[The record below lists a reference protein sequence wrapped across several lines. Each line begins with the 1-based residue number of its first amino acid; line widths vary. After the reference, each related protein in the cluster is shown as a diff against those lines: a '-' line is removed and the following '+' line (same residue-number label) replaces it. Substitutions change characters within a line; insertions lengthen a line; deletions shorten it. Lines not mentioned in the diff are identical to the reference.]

1 MPDARTLLKST
12 KGKIAM
18 STKPLSAE
26 ADPSDVTKEQLIRDF
41 KVVVADA
48 EALLKATA
56 GQGGEAMSEA
66 RARVGES
73 LAAAKAKLTEAEA
86 ALVARTKAAAKA
98 TDEYV
103 HGHPWQA
110 IGIAASVGLVIGLL
124 IGRR

>member
-1 MPDARTLLKST
+1 
-12 KGKIAM
+12 M
-18 STKPLSAE
+18 STKDLSTE
-26 ADPSDVTKEQLIRDF
+26 ADPDEVTKEQLIHDF

-56 GQGGEAMSEA
+56 GQGGEAISAMRSKVEA
-66 RARVGES
+66 S
-73 LAAAKAKLTEAEA
+73 LATAKAKMTDAEL
-86 ALVARTKAAAKA
+86 ALLARTKAAAKA

-110 IGIAASVGLVIGLL
+110 IGIAASLGVVVGLL

>member
-1 MPDARTLLKST
+1 
-12 KGKIAM
+12 M
-18 STKPLSAE
+18 STQNLFAE
-26 ADPSDVTKEQLIRDF
+26 TDPSDVTKERLIHDF

-56 GQGGEAMSEA
+56 GQGGEAVAAA
-66 RARVGES
+66 RAKAEES
-73 LAAAKAKLTEAEA
+73 LASIKAKMTEAEA
-86 ALVARTKAAAKA
+86 ALVAKTKAAAKA

-110 IGIAASVGLVIGLL
+110 IGIAASVGVVIGLL

>member
-1 MPDARTLLKST
+1 
-12 KGKIAM
+12 M
-18 STKPLSAE
+18 STQNLSAE
-26 ADPSDVTKEQLIRDF
+26 TDPAEVTKAQLIHDF

-56 GQGGEAMSEA
+56 GHGGESIAAMRAKVEA
-66 RARVGES
+66 S
-73 LAAAKAKLTEAEA
+73 LAAAKEKMIDAEV

-103 HGHPWQA
+103 HVHPWQA
-110 IGIAASVGLVIGLL
+110 IGIAASVGVVIGLL

>member
-1 MPDARTLLKST
+1 
-12 KGKIAM
+12 M
-18 STKPLSAE
+18 STKNLSTEAE
-26 ADPSDVTKEQLIRDF
+26 SADVTKEQLIHDF

-56 GQGGEAMSEA
+56 GQGGEAMAAVRSKVEA
-66 RARVGES
+66 S
-73 LAAAKAKLTEAEA
+73 LATAKEKMTDAEH

-103 HGHPWQA
+103 HVHPWQS
-110 IGIAASVGLVIGLL
+110 IGIAASIGVVVGLL

>member
-1 MPDARTLLKST
+1 
-12 KGKIAM
+12 M
-18 STKPLSAE
+18 STRNPSSE
-26 ADPSDVTKEQLIRDF
+26 AATSDVTKDQLIHDF

-56 GQGGEAMSEA
+56 GQGGEAVAAA
-66 RARVGES
+66 RARAEES
-73 LAAAKAKLTEAEA
+73 LASVKARMTEAEA
-86 ALVARTKAAAKA
+86 ALVARTRAAAKA

-110 IGIAASVGLVIGLL
+110 IGIAASVGVVIGLL

>member
-1 MPDARTLLKST
+1 
-12 KGKIAM
+12 M
-18 STKPLSAE
+18 STTNLSTE
-26 ADPSDVTKEQLIRDF
+26 TGSVDVTKEQLIHDF
-41 KVVVADA
+41 KAVVADA

-56 GQGGEAMSEA
+56 GQGGETMAAA
-66 RARVGES
+66 RAKVLES
-73 LAAAKAKLTEAEA
+73 LSAAKAKMSDAEA

-110 IGIAASVGLVIGLL
+110 IGIAASVGVVIGLL